1 MDKPT
6 PTPQPQTYRV
16 RDGYRFRDGPS
27 ELQGGDLI
35 VLAAVNHGA
44 EVIADGSI
52 HVYAPLR
59 GKAIAGAKGN
69 TEARIFSICMEPEL
83 LSIAGTYRTTDTPL
97 PPDVTGKP
105 AQIRLEGDRLVFDP
119 ISL

>member
-35 VLAAVNHGA
+35 VLAPDVAAMHA
-44 EVIADGSI
+44 EKIELVQD
-52 HVYAPLR
+52 
-59 GKAIAGAKGN
+59 
-69 TEARIFSICMEPEL
+69 TEATEDEAQGTFLDETSADRS
-83 LSIAGTYRTTDTPL
+83 AG
-97 PPDVTGKP
+97 V
-105 AQIRLEGDRLVFDP
+105 
-119 ISL
+119 